1 MGKDI
6 IMLES
11 KKDSFV
17 HSFNLSEK
25 QTPVFSTATIIS
37 LRFSFFFLGGVGGV
51 GWEVNILYSYTYTIG
66 SGYTNKN
73 KFRIVKET
81 LISFNSTIGILW
93 DLEISS

>member
-1 MGKDI
+1 MGRDI

-37 LRFSFFFLGGVGGV
+37 LRFSFSFLGGVGGV
-51 GWEVNILYSYTYTIG
+51 GWGSEYTIQL
-66 SGYTNKN
+66 YIYHR
-73 KFRIVKET
+73 FW
-81 LISFNSTIGILW
+81 LY
-93 DLEISS
+93 

>member
-1 MGKDI
+1 M
-6 IMLES
+6 
-11 KKDSFV
+11 
-17 HSFNLSEK
+17 HS
-25 QTPVFSTATIIS
+25 VFQKNR
-37 LRFSFFFLGGVGGV
+37 LRRLVLRPLFPYDFLSFFGWGGK
-51 GWEVNILYSYTYTIG
+51 VNILYSYTYTIG